1 MTDRSSVIFGNK
13 MPDKVYKKAVKSKK
27 KYMKKFGD
35 DSRKNYEVS
44 VEKNRYIGDSLGVY
58 NILVGNP
65 AENAHYDV
73 NAHAE
78 KVHLTQKRDHC
89 RKYPYGIRTL
99 PHFDGDGVCG
109 EGDGLYALLDGL
121 KFLWRDDLH
130 ESDRRTE

>member
-35 DSRKNYEVS
+35 DSRKNYEVA

-58 NILVGNP
+58 NILVGNL

-73 NAHAE
+73 RK
-78 KVHLTQKRDHC
+78 KVHLTQK
-89 RKYPYGIRTL
+89 K
-99 PHFDGDGVCG
+99 
-109 EGDGLYALLDGL
+109 GLLSEISVWDLDTTA
-121 KFLWRDDLH
+121 FPWRWCL
-130 ESDRRTE
+130 RRR